1 MKQLAFY
8 QKNLHETLNRLITN
22 DYILIGLPDH
32 GNVGDSLIWQAT
44 LDILSHKCLH
54 EFHHSDYKKPSIGD
68 DVIIVIHGGGDF
80 GDVWIQEQKLRHRVL
95 EDFPNHKIVQLP
107 QSVYFQDDAFLQED
121 IERFANHK
129 GDITICLR
137 DQSSYDFITAHYKN
151 CRAYL
156 LPDMAF
162 SLKIKPC
169 KIENGKNVLFV
180 KRHDKE
186 SPQSYD
192 GLGLTDCDISDWPTI
207 NKPLPSMRFAE
218 FCSKAIIKAGL
229 ILHLQEDNLI
239 RLSQWVRRILWHHII
254 KRQLIKSGI
263 SFLSPYKVIY
273 ATRLHAGILAYM
285 LGKDVVLVDNPNHKL
300 KNFYDT
306 WFKDVSSV
314 ELIELSEYIK

>member
-1 MKQLAFY
+1 MEQLAIY
-8 QKNLHETLNRLITN
+8 QKTLQETLNRLITN
-22 DYILIGLPDH
+22 DYILIGLPNH

-44 LDILSHKCLH
+44 LDILSHKCLY
-54 EFHHSDYKKPSIGD
+54 EFHYSDYKKPSIAD

-80 GDVWIQEQKLRHRVL
+80 GDVWIQEQQLRHRVL

-107 QSVYFQDDAFLQED
+107 QSVYFQDEVFLQED

-162 SLKIKPC
+162 SLRVKPY
-169 KIENGKNVLFV
+169 KTENKKNVLFV
-180 KRHDKE
+180 RRHDKE

-192 GLGLTDCDISDWPTI
+192 GLELTDCDISDWPTI
-207 NKPLPSMRFAE
+207 NNPLLSMRFAE
-218 FCSKAIIKAGL
+218 ICSKAIIKAGR
-229 ILHLQEDNLI
+229 ILHLQEVHLI
-239 RLSQWVRRILWHHII
+239 LSQWVRRILWHHII

-263 SFLSPYKVIY
+263 SFLSPYHVIY

-285 LGKDVVLVDNPNHKL
+285 LGKDVVLIDNPNHKL

-306 WFKDVSSV
+306 WFADVSSV
-314 ELIELSEYIK
+314 KLIELSEYLK

>member
-1 MKQLAFY
+1 MNQLTIY
-8 QKNLHETLNRLITN
+8 QKTLQETLNRLITN
-22 DYILIGLPDH
+22 DYILIGLPNH

-54 EFHHSDYKKPSIGD
+54 EFSYSDYKKPSIGD
-68 DVIIVIHGGGDF
+68 DVIIVIHGGGNF
-80 GDVWIQEQKLRHRVL
+80 GDVWKQEHQLRHRVM

-162 SLKIKPC
+162 ALKVKPC
-169 KIENGKNVLFV
+169 RTGHEKSVLFV
-180 KRHDKE
+180 KRLDKE
-186 SPQSYD
+186 APLSYD
-192 GLGLTDCDISDWPTI
+192 GLGLTDCDVSDWPTI
-207 NKPLPSMRFAE
+207 NKPLPSMRFAK
-218 FCSKAIIKAGL
+218 FCSRAINKAGR
-229 ILHLQEDNLI
+229 ILHLKEDNVIL
-239 RLSQWVRRILWHHII
+239 LSQWVKRMLWHHII
-254 KRQLIKSGI
+254 KGQLIKSGI
-263 SFLSPYKVIY
+263 SFLSPYRVIY
-273 ATRLHAGILAYM
+273 TTRLHAGILAYM
-285 LGKDVVLVDNPNHKL
+285 LGKDVVLIDNPNHKL

-314 ELIELSEYIK
+314 KLIELSEYLK